1 MNRNDDKEKKE
12 QHDKHNTFLG
22 NIRNRINGAS
32 KEKLK
37 DLRREFRTYLG
48 RLSLKDL
55 SGLAQIIGNVVNS
68 SVISISVVISELKE
82 RANKK
87 GEVIDINV
95 GGRTV
100 GEVKPRMSKEEE
112 ENIATILQKSV
123 TKDSVVNFAVHEDPY
138 VKKTKEDIEDFQSE
152 LDRLKCNRSNFI

>member
-12 QHDKHNTFLG
+12 QHNTFLG

-68 SVISISVVISELKE
+68 SVISIGVVISELKE

-87 GEVIDINV
+87 DEVIDVNV
-95 GGRTV
+95 DGRRV
-100 GEVKPRMSKEEE
+100 GEVKSRMSKEEE
-112 ENIATILQKSV
+112 KNIATILQESV
-123 TKDSVVNFAVHEDPY
+123 AKGSIVNFSVHKDPFI
-138 VKKTKEDIEDFQSE
+138 KETEEAIEDFQRK
-152 LDRLKCNRSNFI
+152 LDGLKGM